1 MRVLVSMLMVF
12 CLSGVTAYAAE
23 VDSVTSKEIDS
34 QFSGDGLTKLQKDE
48 AWKKYKGKCIEWEAE
63 LAYLD
68 EVFFGGLSIGFK
80 HKPSTL
86 TYDVLV
92 SAPGSMKK
100 EILSWRQGKVY
111 RYRAT
116 LKSPAGS
123 FLPMVA
129 SWGCK

>member
-23 VDSVTSKEIDS
+23 VDSVTFKEIDS

-68 EVFFGGLSIGFK
+68 EGFFGGLSIGFK

-92 SAPGSMKK
+92 S
-100 EILSWRQGKVY
+100 VTDF
-111 RYRAT
+111 T
-116 LKSPAGS
+116 LRTHPISTKGPTL
-123 FLPMVA
+123 FQVVPFVF
-129 SWGCK
+129 